1 MNEGR
6 FIDMLRAAFPD
17 AGLGD
22 DTAVLPAPAG
32 ELLFAADAVV
42 DGVHLD
48 LRYGSLAQA
57 AAKAVTAN
65 VSDVYAMGG
74 EPVAVTVT
82 AGLPAGLGDEDAADL
97 VRGLRAALDRYG
109 AGLAGGDTVASAGP
123 FFLDVAILG
132 RVAAGRA
139 LRRGGARPGDRLVV
153 TGPLGRSLAGL
164 AVLRAAADLPPI
176 PGVPAARLVSGES
189 GREAFLDAARACP
202 IGAGEEEAAAL
213 LAARGLDAAFLP
225 ALLAAAA
232 HLAPLARPLPPG
244 EAMRGGVRAAIDVSD
259 GLARDLRNLCAQSGA
274 GALVDEAALPLD
286 PPADVAAGG
295 DDDARRRLLLGGGE
309 EYVLLLAVAPG
320 AACPGTEI
328 GEIRPAADGLRL
340 RTRGGGIVPLP
351 DLGWEHIL

>member
-97 VRGLRAALDRYG
+97 VRGGAAEEELLDVL
-109 AGLAGGDTVASAGP
+109 GLA
-123 FFLDVAILG
+123 
-132 RVAAGRA
+132 
-139 LRRGGARPGDRLVV
+139 LRQL
-153 TGPLGRSLAGL
+153 
-164 AVLRAAADLPPI
+164 
-176 PGVPAARLVSGES
+176 
-189 GREAFLDAARACP
+189 
-202 IGAGEEEAAAL
+202 
-213 LAARGLDAAFLP
+213 
-225 ALLAAAA
+225 
-232 HLAPLARPLPPG
+232 
-244 EAMRGGVRAAIDVSD
+244 
-259 GLARDLRNLCAQSGA
+259 
-274 GALVDEAALPLD
+274 
-286 PPADVAAGG
+286 
-295 DDDARRRLLLGGGE
+295 
-309 EYVLLLAVAPG
+309 
-320 AACPGTEI
+320 
-328 GEIRPAADGLRL
+328 
-340 RTRGGGIVPLP
+340 
-351 DLGWEHIL
+351 